1 MSSFSYREGGFMKP
15 TARKKRRYSSI
26 QEWLSKGDLGM
37 RTIFHIAAAI
47 YIAAASC
54 AWAGT
59 FDGLAAAA
67 SAKPPTPLFL
77 QPGSIVKTEF
87 KSNPRSDSDMDL
99 EAEFSSVAQA
109 AAKNSNKAQPK
120 PAVAYRE
127 GRPGTMAPP
136 PKVRQQDKSTAGRM
150 VAADD
155 DSELEADLEKDLV
168 LTPPPPKT
176 EEKVDR
182 TPQKKPVTDKKAIEK
197 RPAITEKKVEKPKTE
212 PRVRKMAP
220 AEYEQYAV
228 SPKPIQK
235 VRPVTR
241 NFWSFPAGAYDNR
254 PCPVDVGGPAC
265 STNPAYAPPDPRAS
279 ASRQYRPMSQ
289 EYSWP
294 RGTHQAQRG
303 LAAAP
308 TGYPDRVVRDGVTIK
323 LAPAA
328 APAGYMEYPE
338 ESSGSDLLSTAV
350 EIIGLPFAFI
360 GSLF

>member
-1 MSSFSYREGGFMKP
+1 
-15 TARKKRRYSSI
+15 
-26 QEWLSKGDLGM
+26 M

-47 YIAAASC
+47 FIAAASC

-67 SAKPPTPLFL
+67 SATPPTPLFL

-87 KSNPRSDSDMDL
+87 KPTPRSDSDADL
-99 EAEFSSVAQA
+99 EADFSSVAQA
-109 AAKNSNKAQPK
+109 AAKNSNQARPK

-127 GRPGTMAPP
+127 GRPGSMAPA
-136 PKVRQQDKSTAGRM
+136 PKARQSNRYSSGTV
-150 VAADD
+150 VAAEDN

-176 EEKVDR
+176 EEKGER
-182 TPQKKPVTDKKAIEK
+182 TPKRKPGVEKKATEK
-197 RPAITEKKVEKPKTE
+197 KTMTEKKVEKPKPE
-212 PRVRKMAP
+212 PRVQKMAP
-220 AEYEQYAV
+220 PEYEQYAI
-228 SPKPIQK
+228 SRKPIQK

-241 NFWSFPAGAYDNR
+241 NWWSFPAGAYDNR
-254 PCPVDVGGPAC
+254 PCPVDVTGPAC
-265 STNPAYAPPDPRAS
+265 STNPAYGPPEPRGRAT
-279 ASRQYRPMSQ
+279 RQYRPMSQ

-294 RGTHQAQRG
+294 RGSHEAYRG
-303 LAAAP
+303 VAAAP
-308 TGYPDRVVRDGVTIK
+308 VNYPDRIVRDGVTIK

-328 APAGYMEYPE
+328 APADYMDYPE
-338 ESSGSDLLSTAV
+338 ESSGSDLLSTAA

>member
-1 MSSFSYREGGFMKP
+1 MQP
-15 TARKKRRYSSI
+15 TARNKRRYSSI
-26 QEWLSKGDLGM
+26 QEWLSKGDDGM

-47 YIAAASC
+47 SIAAASC

-59 FDGLAAAA
+59 FDGLAAVA
-67 SAKPPTPLFL
+67 SAKPPTPLFM

-109 AAKNSNKAQPK
+109 AARNSNQARPK

-127 GRPGTMAPP
+127 GRTGTMAPS
-136 PKVRQQDKSTAGRM
+136 PKARQSDKSTSGRM

-182 TPQKKPVTDKKAIEK
+182 TPKRKPAMEKKAIEK
-197 RPAITEKKVEKPKTE
+197 KQTENKVEKPKPE
-212 PRVRKMAP
+212 PRVQKMAP

-228 SPKPIQK
+228 SPKRIQK

-241 NFWSFPAGAYDNR
+241 NWWSFPAGAYDNR

-265 STNPAYAPPDPRAS
+265 STAPPYGPSDRRGS
-279 ASRQYRPMSQ
+279 TSRQYRPMSQ

-294 RGTHQAQRG
+294 RGANEAQRG

-308 TGYPDRVVRDGVTIK
+308 TNYPDRVVRDGVTIK
-323 LAPAA
+323 LAPAV
-328 APAGYMEYPE
+328 APAGYMEYPDE
-338 ESSGSDLLSTAV
+338 ESSGSDLLSTAA

>member
-1 MSSFSYREGGFMKP
+1 MKP

-26 QEWLSKGDLGM
+26 QEWLSKGDDGM

-67 SAKPPTPLFL
+67 SAKPPTPLFM

-87 KSNPRSDSDMDL
+87 KSTRSDSDMDL

-109 AAKNSNKAQPK
+109 AARSSNKAQPK

-127 GRPGTMAPP
+127 GRSGTMAPS
-136 PKVRQQDKSTAGRM
+136 PKLRQSDKSTAGRM

-176 EEKVDR
+176 EERVDR
-182 TPQKKPVTDKKAIEK
+182 TPKRKPVMEKKAIEK
-197 RPAITEKKVEKPKTE
+197 KPAITEKKVEKPKPE
-212 PRVRKMAP
+212 PRVQKMAP

-241 NFWSFPAGAYDNR
+241 NWWSFPAGAHDNR

-265 STNPAYAPPDPRAS
+265 STNPTYGQPAPRGS

-289 EYSWP
+289 EDTWP
-294 RGTHQAQRG
+294 QGAYQERG
-303 LAAAP
+303 LAPAP
-308 TGYPDRVVRDGVTIK
+308 GKYPDRVVRDGVTIK

-338 ESSGSDLLSTAV
+338 EESAGSDLLSTAV